1 MIIIGLSLALAIAQP
16 ELICEKKWG
25 EMTWEGMQFKRYR
38 LRAEHF
44 PPGKKFQLIIKS
56 FDGFQMETYDYL
68 CNKKGHLI
76 LQPGED
82 VEGDIYAVCPAVR
95 GEKFTFIMHSENGD
109 VETDIVPFP
118 LEMKSKK
125 GVKLQLELQGTQGEK
140 FSLFATGLE
149 PKEAVELL
157 CEYNDQKLP
166 IHTEVTPLGDLV
178 VSIDFPAD
186 GSGGEA
192 KLILN
197 RNSEQIVFPFQWGS
211 AANAVIGALCLEIR
225 H

>member
-1 MIIIGLSLALAIAQP
+1 MIILGLSLILAAGQP

-25 EMTWEGMQFKRYR
+25 EMTVEGIQLKRYR
-38 LRAEHF
+38 LKAENF
-44 PPGKKFQLIIKS
+44 PPGEKFQLIIKS

-82 VEGDIYAVCPAVR
+82 VEGDIYAVCPAAK
-95 GEKFTFIMHSENGD
+95 GERLTFIMHSKEKD
-109 VETDIVPFP
+109 VETDIIPFP

-125 GVKLQLELQGTQGEK
+125 GVKLQLELKGSKGEK

-149 PKEAVELL
+149 PKEEVALFY
-157 CEYNDQKLP
+157 EYNDLKLP
-166 IHTEVTPLGDLV
+166 IDAEVTQLGDIA
-178 VSIDFPAD
+178 VSIDFPSD

-192 KLILN
+192 KLVLK
-197 RNSEQIVFPFQWGS
+197 RKSEQIVFPFQWGS

-225 H
+225 